1 MDELSTIFS
10 KDRELTAKEYKNLS
24 KKVNGGYI
32 PVNYLRKNLFNA
44 TISASKELIR
54 LKTIYDD
61 GTIKLRVNRSLHQK
75 HRDLLSILF
84 SDNNGV
90 SKPNKDGGYY
100 IKTNLYKL
108 AKAMG
113 YGVSK
118 NKDSKYKI
126 SSATPLIEK
135 FLNDLQSTLIIVEDD
150 KFKYT
155 YQLIGE
161 TLFDKNNQYDKDV
174 KNYIVKIPA
183 LTAKYHIFNWGI
195 QIPKEINKE
204 IVAIPNKLSK
214 LKALVSFILSNKAL
228 KNGVSFNSVCDKL
241 DILDSPNRSRF
252 KRQIRENRELLN
264 KFNIKYDEERKIFY
278 YENIREINFE
288 KALNSKDIDEQ
299 IRLKEI
305 GEYEII
311 IGEKVRF
318 ITAVDKILATIE
330 SIKIKEDKFIIVGK
344 DENGYKVEFPY
355 TKENIIIFIQDIKDK
370 KMGLKEIDILKR
382 DFLNRPFKQNIQSS
396 MGGFEEAIFEI
407 LEFKPTDDEKKFI
420 AVIKRADETI
430 FDSTTPIDRKLL
442 LGLKWV

>member
-1 MDELSTIFS
+1 MNEPSTIFS
-10 KDRELTAKEYKNLS
+10 ENRELTATEYKNLS

-61 GTIKLRVNRSLHQK
+61 GTTKLRVNRSLHQK

-113 YGVSK
+113 YGEGKKK
-118 NKDSKYKI
+118 NSKYKI

-150 KFKYT
+150 RFKYT

-161 TLFDKNNQYDKDV
+161 SLFDKHNQYDKNT

-183 LTAKYHIFNWGI
+183 LTAKYHIFNWGV

-204 IVAIPNKLSK
+204 IVAIPNNLSK
-214 LKALVSFILSNKAL
+214 LKALISFILSNKAL
-228 KNGVSFNSVCDKL
+228 KNGISFSSVCDKL
-241 DILDSPNRSRF
+241 DILDSPNKSRF
-252 KRQIRENRELLN
+252 KKQIRENQELLD
-264 KFNIKYDEERKIFY
+264 KFKIKYNKDKKIFY
-278 YENIREINFE
+278 YENIKEIDFE
-288 KALNSKDIDEQ
+288 KALNIQSIDEA
-299 IRLKEI
+299 IKLKELD
-305 GEYEII
+305 GYEVL
-311 IGEKVRF
+311 IGEKISF
-318 ITAVDKILATIE
+318 IRV
-330 SIKIKEDKFIIVGK
+330 
-344 DENGYKVEFPY
+344 
-355 TKENIIIFIQDIKDK
+355 
-370 KMGLKEIDILKR
+370 
-382 DFLNRPFKQNIQSS
+382 
-396 MGGFEEAIFEI
+396 
-407 LEFKPTDDEKKFI
+407 
-420 AVIKRADETI
+420 
-430 FDSTTPIDRKLL
+430 
-442 LGLKWV
+442 

>member
-1 MDELSTIFS
+1 MSQSDAIFS
-10 KDRELTAKEYKNLS
+10 ENRELTPKEYKNLS

-61 GTIKLRVNRSLHQK
+61 GTTKLKVNRSLHQK

-90 SKPNKDGGYY
+90 SKPSRDGGYY

-113 YGVSK
+113 YGTGK
-118 NKDSKYKI
+118 KENSKYKI

-150 KFKYT
+150 RFKYT

-161 TLFDKNNQYDKDV
+161 SLFDKYNQYDKEV
-174 KNYIVKIPA
+174 KNYIVKIPP
-183 LTAKYHIFNWGI
+183 LTAKYHIFNWGV
-195 QIPKEINKE
+195 QIPKEINRD

-241 DILDSPNRSRF
+241 DILDSPNKSRF
-252 KRQIRENRELLN
+252 KKQIRENQELLN
-264 KFNIKYDEERKIFY
+264 KFKIKYDEERKIFY
-278 YENIREINFE
+278 YENIKEIDFE
-288 KALNSKDIDEQ
+288 KALNSKDIDEE

-305 GEYEII
+305 GSYEIL

-318 ITAVDKILATIE
+318 STPMEMILLTITSVKVKA
-330 SIKIKEDKFIIVGK
+330 DKFVVVGK
-344 DENGYKVEFPY
+344 DEKGYEVEFPY
-355 TKENIIIFIQDIKDK
+355 TKEKIRQFIQKIKDTK
-370 KMGLKEIDILKR
+370 LGLKEIDILKR

-396 MGGFEEAIFEI
+396 MGGLEEAIFEI
-407 LEFKPTDDEKKFI
+407 LDFKATDDENRFI
-420 AVIKRADETI
+420 AVIKHPNGTVN
-430 FDSTTPIDRKLL
+430 DSTSPIDKKLL
-442 LGLKWV
+442 LGLNWV